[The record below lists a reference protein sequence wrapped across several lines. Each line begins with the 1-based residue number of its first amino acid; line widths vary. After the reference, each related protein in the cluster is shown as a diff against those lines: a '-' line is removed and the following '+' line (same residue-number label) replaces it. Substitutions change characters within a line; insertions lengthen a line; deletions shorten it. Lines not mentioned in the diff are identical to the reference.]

1 MNPIVELLASWIP
14 VSGGIESLI
23 ETLLMIQRHGVTPG
37 KLVSTKNA
45 NVSLQEVPT
54 TTKSGLDVEIGQI
67 KWAHGSPK
75 GAWGITR
82 CRAVLQYMLPLAK
95 DGSYPPILMGIQL
108 DADITLKP
116 KKEFNNIKDFS
127 PLYQMLRDNY
137 AGNKAAFCAA
147 MATRTITEYNNF
159 GTVDG
164 VLYHELLHVMLAKI
178 FAKQLQKS
186 TLQKMSGSGYET
198 REKAQ
203 MALSKIV
210 DEVWKDWRGLL
221 LHDAG
226 FLDEWFIWEKECA
239 YYIKQYEKI

>member
-1 MNPIVELLASWIP
+1 MNPIIELLSNWIP
-14 VSGGIESLI
+14 VNGGIESLVEKLI
-23 ETLLMIQRHGVTPG
+23 MIQRHDVTPG
-37 KLVSTKNA
+37 KLISTKNA

-54 TTKSGLDVEIGQI
+54 TTKPSSDIEIGQI
-67 KWAHGSPK
+67 KWTHGSPK

-116 KKEFNNIKDFS
+116 KKEFNDIKDFT

-137 AGNKAAFCAA
+137 GGNKAEFCAA

-203 MALSKIV
+203 KALLKIV

-226 FLDEWFIWEKECA
+226 FLDERFIWEKECA